1 MWADVQN
8 TLALIEH
15 YESGGRN
22 VMNYINDAWHTAGGY
37 WQITNTTWRY
47 SAPGAGVDLAQYP
60 TAITAPRDVQKAV
73 ADALFKRFGI
83 LPWAPFNPRLAE
95 AVGYVGQMYD
105 EDGRPVSGGALHR
118 QASFYGRATS
128 HVRRHDADDEV
139 WE

>member
-1 MWADVQN
+1 MWANTQD

-47 SAPGAGVDLAQYP
+47 AAPGAGVDLTQYP
-60 TAITAPRDVQKAV
+60 IAISAPREVQHSV
-73 ADALFKRFGI
+73 AIALFDRFGV

-95 AVGYVGQMYD
+95 AVGYSGEMYD
-105 EDGRPVSGGALHR
+105 EVGRTVSGDPLYR
-118 QASFYGRATS
+118 QPSFYGRAAPL
-128 HVRRHDADDEV
+128 VRRHDADDEV
-139 WE
+139 WD